1 MNYIFILASMLVCL
15 WTLPCFGQNQTW
27 PEVTTQ
33 VLKEAHQI
41 KQETAI
47 SKEIIKKE
55 RVALLQQI
63 ARLKREVSREENRF
77 NQLKAEFE
85 SLLEQEGKERARL
98 EKEEKETKS
107 VESIVRTA
115 ARDTNKFFQNSLIT
129 PEYPQYTHHIK
140 LLAETKRFP
149 SFEDIQTLI
158 ELLFSHIK
166 ASGQIRKS
174 KGEFVGVRGTKQS
187 GEILRVGDIVAF
199 YQKCG
204 NDEIGFLRYDS
215 KQNFLTALP
224 CEISWSLRRSIRKY
238 FDQESDVLPLDISGG
253 IVFERLRHEKTIK
266 DWLFAGGFLVW
277 PILLIG
283 LIALI
288 LVVERFYFLARIK
301 ANSDEIMEN
310 FNSLFSQGLL
320 NKCNALC
327 EANARAPVCRVL
339 AAGLAHFGASRDVLE
354 NVLHE
359 AILKEIPKLER
370 FLPTLS
376 VLAAIAPLMG
386 LLGTVTG
393 IINTFQV
400 ITFFGTSD
408 PRMMSGGISEAL
420 ITTQLGLAVAIPV
433 MLMHHFLEQKV
444 DRLVADMEEKSVTLM
459 VNVLGVRGKD

>member
-1 MNYIFILASMLVCL
+1 MNYIFILASMLLCF

-27 PEVTTQ
+27 PEVTAQ
-33 VLKEAHQI
+33 VLSEAHQI

-55 RVALLQQI
+55 RASLLQQL
-63 ARLKREVSREENRF
+63 AQLKKAVLREENRF
-77 NQLKAEFE
+77 NQLKADFE
-85 SLLEQEGKERARL
+85 ALLKQEEKERAQL
-98 EKEEKETKS
+98 QKEEKETKS
-107 VESIVRTA
+107 LEGIVRA
-115 ARDTNKFFQNSLIT
+115 AVRDANKLFQNSLIS
-129 PEYPQYTHHIK
+129 PEYQEHSHHIK
-140 LLAETKRFP
+140 FLAETKQFP
-149 SFEDIQTLI
+149 SFEDIQTLV

-166 ASGQIRKS
+166 ASGQVRKS
-174 KGEFVGVRGTKQS
+174 KGEFIGLKGTKVS

-199 YQKCG
+199 YREDG
-204 NDEIGFLRYDS
+204 GYEIGFLRYDS

-224 CEISWSLRRSIRKY
+224 CEISWSVSRAIRKY
-238 FDQESDVLPLDISGG
+238 FDGGSDVLPLDISGG
-253 IVFERLRHEKTIK
+253 MVFERLSHSRGIK
-266 DWLFAGGFLVW
+266 DWLLAGGFLVW

-283 LIALI
+283 LIALV
-288 LVVERFYFLARIK
+288 LVLERFFFLARLK
-301 ANSDEIMEN
+301 ANTDEIMQN

-320 NKCNALC
+320 NKCKELC
-327 EANARAPVCRVL
+327 EANAKAPVCRVL

-433 MLMHHFLEQKV
+433 MIMHHFLEQKV
-444 DRLVADMEEKSVTLM
+444 DRLVADMEEKSVTFIVSM
-459 VNVLGVRGKD
+459 MKAN